1 MSIQHPPHNLTVV
14 ELPFEELRIAEELK
28 SVNDALSEKP
38 DCDVIVDFARVEVIT
53 SSSISN
59 LLILQ
64 NLLAERG
71 RRLILCNVSVITKC
85 VFKVA
90 GIDDVFEFMDNKLTA
105 VAAVHTAQ
113 QPSTPGP

>member
-1 MSIQHPPHNLTVV
+1 MSIQHPPHNLIVV
-14 ELPFEELRIAEELK
+14 KLPFEELRIAEELK
-28 SVNDALSEKP
+28 SVNDALSKKS
-38 DCDVIVDFARVEVIT
+38 DCDVIIDFARVEIIT

-90 GIDDVFEFMDNKLTA
+90 GIEDVFEFMDDKLAA